1 MPKRK
6 DLKKILV
13 VGAGPIII
21 GQACEFDYSGTQA
34 CKALKDEGYKV
45 VLINSNPAT
54 IMTDPDVADK
64 TYIEPITLEVLE
76 KILKKEKPDAI
87 LPTMGGQTALNLA
100 MEAEKKGVLK
110 KYKIFSSSKN
120 LQSFKNNIK
129 KLSLTT
135 PVKKIFEAINSHSSK
150 SEIRYVGGCLRK
162 ILNNEKVDDIDLAT
176 NLNPLEVSETLKKNN
191 INFYESG
198 IEHGTITAIIDNHKF
213 EITSLRED
221 IFTDG
226 RHARVKFSKDWKKD
240 AARRDFTINSIYADL
255 DGNLFDPYNGKK
267 DIEKGQVSFIGDPEK
282 RIKEDYL
289 RILRYLRF
297 FLNYSKQ
304 PHEEGI
310 IKIIKINIKG
320 ISIISKERLLDELK
334 KLLRSNQLEKLSKDI
349 FSIDLILLIFPELKN
364 IKRVLYAIKDKNK
377 AFINLD
383 FMFILFSMIIDETD
397 NLEYFLYK
405 YNISK
410 KDQKR
415 AYAINGFYNDK
426 SGSKTLN
433 E

>member
-1 MPKRK
+1 MKN
-6 DLKKILV
+6 
-13 VGAGPIII
+13 
-21 GQACEFDYSGTQA
+21 FF
-34 CKALKDEGYKV
+34 
-45 VLINSNPAT
+45 N
-54 IMTDPDVADK
+54 
-64 TYIEPITLEVLE
+64 
-76 KILKKEKPDAI
+76 
-87 LPTMGGQTALNLA
+87 
-100 MEAEKKGVLK
+100 
-110 KYKIFSSSKN
+110 KIFSSSKN
-120 LQSFKNNIK
+120 LYSFKNNIK
-129 KLSLTT
+129 KLSSTT
-135 PVKKIFEAINSHSSK
+135 PVKKIFEAISTHSSE

-176 NLNPLEVSETLKKNN
+176 NLSPLEVSETLKKNN

-198 IEHGTITAIIDNHKF
+198 IEHGTITAIIDNYKF

-226 RHARVKFSKDWKKD
+226 RHAKVKFSKDWKKD

-255 DGNLFDPYNGKK
+255 DGNLFDPYSGKK
-267 DIEKGQVSFIGDPEK
+267 DIEKGQVRFIGDPEK

-304 PHEEGI
+304 PHKEEI
-310 IKIIKINIKG
+310 IKVIKINISG
-320 ISIISKERLLDELK
+320 ITIISKERLLDELK
-334 KLLRSNQLEKLSKDI
+334 KLLKSNQLEKLSKDK

-364 IKRVLYAIKDKNK
+364 IKSVINAIKVKK
-377 AFINLD
+377 ESFVNLD
-383 FMFILFSMIIDETD
+383 FIFILFLMIIDETD

-415 AYAINGFYNDK
+415 AYAIDNFYNQKD
-426 SGSKTLN
+426 GLKTLDEAN
-433 E
+433 LNKVLYYEGKQAVLDIINFKIIKTKKLNKKLLSLLELYKNKITPSLPVGANLLMTRYKIPEGKQLGSMLKLIEEEWIRNNFKISDKQIDSIVKG

>member
-1 MPKRK
+1 MKN
-6 DLKKILV
+6 
-13 VGAGPIII
+13 
-21 GQACEFDYSGTQA
+21 FF
-34 CKALKDEGYKV
+34 
-45 VLINSNPAT
+45 N
-54 IMTDPDVADK
+54 
-64 TYIEPITLEVLE
+64 
-76 KILKKEKPDAI
+76 
-87 LPTMGGQTALNLA
+87 
-100 MEAEKKGVLK
+100 
-110 KYKIFSSSKN
+110 KIFSSSKN
-120 LQSFKNNIK
+120 LYSFKNNIK
-129 KLSLTT
+129 KLSITT
-135 PVKKIFEAINSHSSK
+135 PVKKIFEAINSHTSE

-176 NLNPLEVSETLKKNN
+176 NLNPIEVSKVLKKNK

-198 IEHGTITAIIDNHKF
+198 IEHGTITAILDDHKF

-226 RHARVKFSKDWKKD
+226 RHAKVKFSKDWKKD

-255 DGNLFDPYNGKK
+255 DGNIFDPHNGKK
-267 DIEKGQVSFIGDPEK
+267 DIEMGQVNFIGNPEK

-304 PHEEGI
+304 PHKEEI
-310 IKIIKINIKG
+310 IKTIKINISG

-334 KLLRSNQLEKLSKDI
+334 KLLKSNHLEKLSKDK
-349 FSIDLILLIFPELKN
+349 FSIELILLIFPELKN
-364 IKRVLYAIKDKNK
+364 IKSVVNSIKVKQEFFVD
-377 AFINLD
+377 LD
-383 FMFILFSMIIDETD
+383 FIFILFLMIIDGTD

-415 AYAINGFYNDK
+415 AYAISNFYNEK
-426 SGSKTLN
+426 EGIKTLN
-433 E
+433 EANLNKVLYYDGKQAVLDILNFKIIKSKKLDKKMLSLLELYKNKITPSLPIGADLLMTRYNIPEGKQLGSMLKSIEEEWVRNNFEISEKQIDNIVKG

>member
-1 MPKRK
+1 MKN
-6 DLKKILV
+6 
-13 VGAGPIII
+13 
-21 GQACEFDYSGTQA
+21 FF
-34 CKALKDEGYKV
+34 
-45 VLINSNPAT
+45 N
-54 IMTDPDVADK
+54 
-64 TYIEPITLEVLE
+64 
-76 KILKKEKPDAI
+76 
-87 LPTMGGQTALNLA
+87 
-100 MEAEKKGVLK
+100 
-110 KYKIFSSSKN
+110 KIFSSSKN
-120 LQSFKNNIK
+120 LYSFKNNIK
-129 KLSLTT
+129 KLSITT
-135 PVKKIFEAINSHSSK
+135 PVKKIFEAINSHTSE

-176 NLNPLEVSETLKKNN
+176 NLNPIEVSEILKKNK

-198 IEHGTITAIIDNHKF
+198 IEHGTITAILDDHKF

-226 RHARVKFSKDWKKD
+226 RHAKVKFSKDWKKD

-255 DGNLFDPYNGKK
+255 DGNIFDPHNGKK
-267 DIEKGQVSFIGDPEK
+267 DIEMGQINFIGDPEK

-304 PHEEGI
+304 PHKEEI
-310 IKIIKINIKG
+310 IKTIKINISG

-334 KLLRSNQLEKLSKDI
+334 KLLKSNQLEKLSKDK
-349 FSIDLILLIFPELKN
+349 FSIELILLIFPELKN
-364 IKRVLYAIKDKNK
+364 IKSVINSIKVKK
-377 AFINLD
+377 EFFVELD
-383 FMFILFSMIIDETD
+383 LIFILFLMIIDGTD

-415 AYAINGFYNDK
+415 AYAINNFYNEK
-426 SGSKTLN
+426 EGIKTLN
-433 E
+433 EANLNKVLYYDGKQAVLDILNFKIIKSKKLDKKMLSLLELYKNKITPSLPVGADLLMTRYNIPEGKQLGSMLKLIEEEWVRNNFEITEKQIDNIVKG

>member
-1 MPKRK
+1 MKN
-6 DLKKILV
+6 
-13 VGAGPIII
+13 
-21 GQACEFDYSGTQA
+21 FF
-34 CKALKDEGYKV
+34 
-45 VLINSNPAT
+45 N
-54 IMTDPDVADK
+54 
-64 TYIEPITLEVLE
+64 
-76 KILKKEKPDAI
+76 
-87 LPTMGGQTALNLA
+87 
-100 MEAEKKGVLK
+100 
-110 KYKIFSSSKN
+110 KIFLSSKN

-129 KLSLTT
+129 KLTLTT
-135 PVKKIFEAINSHSSK
+135 PVKKIFEAINSHSSE

-198 IEHGTITAIIDNHKF
+198 IEHGTITAIIDDHKF

-226 RHARVKFSKDWKKD
+226 RHAKVKFSKDWKKD
-240 AARRDFTINSIYADL
+240 AARRDFTINSIYSDI
-255 DGNLFDPYNGKK
+255 DGNLFDPHNGKK
-267 DIEKGQVSFIGDPEK
+267 DVEIGQVRFIGDAEK

-289 RILRYLRF
+289 RILRYSRF

-304 PHEEGI
+304 PHKEEI
-310 IKIIKINIKG
+310 IKVIKTNISG
-320 ISIISKERLLDELK
+320 ISILSKERLLNELK
-334 KLLRSNQLEKLSKDI
+334 KLLRSNQLEKLSKDK

-364 IKRVLYAIKDKNK
+364 IKSVINAIKVKKELFAD
-377 AFINLD
+377 LD
-383 FMFILFSMIIDETD
+383 FIFILFLMIIDETD

-415 AYAINGFYNDK
+415 AHTINNFYKEKNA
-426 SGSKTLN
+426 SKILN
-433 E
+433 EANLNKVLYYDGKQAALDILNFKIIKTKKVDKKLFSLLELYKNKIVPSLPVGADLLMTKYKISEGKQLGSMLKQIEEEWIKNNFKISDKQVDNIVKG

>member
-1 MPKRK
+1 MKN
-6 DLKKILV
+6 
-13 VGAGPIII
+13 
-21 GQACEFDYSGTQA
+21 FF
-34 CKALKDEGYKV
+34 
-45 VLINSNPAT
+45 N
-54 IMTDPDVADK
+54 
-64 TYIEPITLEVLE
+64 
-76 KILKKEKPDAI
+76 
-87 LPTMGGQTALNLA
+87 
-100 MEAEKKGVLK
+100 
-110 KYKIFSSSKN
+110 KIFSSSKN
-120 LQSFKNNIK
+120 LYSFKNNIK
-129 KLSLTT
+129 KLSITT
-135 PVKKIFEAINSHSSK
+135 PVKKIFEAINSHTSE

-176 NLNPLEVSETLKKNN
+176 NLNPIEVSEILKKNK

-198 IEHGTITAIIDNHKF
+198 IEHGTITAILDDHKF

-226 RHARVKFSKDWKKD
+226 RHAKVKFSKDWKKD

-255 DGNLFDPYNGKK
+255 DGNIFDPHNGKK
-267 DIEKGQVSFIGDPEK
+267 DIEIGQVNFIGNPEK

-304 PHEEGI
+304 PHKEEI
-310 IKIIKINIKG
+310 IKTIKINISG

-334 KLLRSNQLEKLSKDI
+334 KLLKSNHLEKLSKDK
-349 FSIDLILLIFPELKN
+349 FSIELILLIFPELKN
-364 IKRVLYAIKDKNK
+364 IKSVVNSIKVKKEFFVD
-377 AFINLD
+377 LD
-383 FMFILFSMIIDETD
+383 FIFILFLMIIDGTD

-415 AYAINGFYNDK
+415 AYAISNFYNEK
-426 SGSKTLN
+426 EGIKTLN
-433 E
+433 EANLNKVLYYDGKQAVLDILNFKIIKSKKLDKKMLSLFELYKNKITPSLPIGADLLMTRYNIPKGKQLGSMLKSIEEEWVRNNFEISEKQIDNIVKG

>member
-1 MPKRK
+1 MKN
-6 DLKKILV
+6 
-13 VGAGPIII
+13 
-21 GQACEFDYSGTQA
+21 FF
-34 CKALKDEGYKV
+34 
-45 VLINSNPAT
+45 N
-54 IMTDPDVADK
+54 
-64 TYIEPITLEVLE
+64 
-76 KILKKEKPDAI
+76 
-87 LPTMGGQTALNLA
+87 
-100 MEAEKKGVLK
+100 
-110 KYKIFSSSKN
+110 KIFSSSKN
-120 LQSFKNNIK
+120 LYSFKNNIK
-129 KLSLTT
+129 KLSITT
-135 PVKKIFEAINSHSSK
+135 PVKKIFEAINSHTSE

-176 NLNPLEVSETLKKNN
+176 NLNPIEVSEILKKNK

-198 IEHGTITAIIDNHKF
+198 IEHGTITAILDDHKF

-226 RHARVKFSKDWKKD
+226 RHAKVKFSKDWKKD

-255 DGNLFDPYNGKK
+255 DGNIFDPHNGKK
-267 DIEKGQVSFIGDPEK
+267 DIEMGQVNFIGNPEK

-304 PHEEGI
+304 PHKEEI
-310 IKIIKINIKG
+310 IKTIKINISG

-334 KLLRSNQLEKLSKDI
+334 KLLKSNHLEKLSKDK
-349 FSIDLILLIFPELKN
+349 FSIELILLIFPELKN
-364 IKRVLYAIKDKNK
+364 IKSVVNSIKVKKEFFVD
-377 AFINLD
+377 LD
-383 FMFILFSMIIDETD
+383 FIFILFLMIIDGTD

-415 AYAINGFYNDK
+415 AYAISNFYNEK
-426 SGSKTLN
+426 EGIKTLN
-433 E
+433 EANLNKVLYYHGKQAVLDILNFKIIKSKKLDKKMLSLLELYKNKITPSLPIGADLLMTRYNIPEGKQLGSMLKSIEEEWVRNNFEISEKQIDNIVKG

>member
-1 MPKRK
+1 M
-6 DLKKILV
+6 
-13 VGAGPIII
+13 
-21 GQACEFDYSGTQA
+21 
-34 CKALKDEGYKV
+34 
-45 VLINSNPAT
+45 INFFN
-54 IMTDPDVADK
+54 
-64 TYIEPITLEVLE
+64 
-76 KILKKEKPDAI
+76 
-87 LPTMGGQTALNLA
+87 
-100 MEAEKKGVLK
+100 
-110 KYKIFSSSKN
+110 KIFSSSKN
-120 LQSFKNNIK
+120 LYSFRNNIK
-129 KLSLTT
+129 KLSITT
-135 PVKKIFEAINSHSSK
+135 PVKKIFEAINSHTSE

-176 NLNPLEVSETLKKNN
+176 NLNPIEVSEILKKNK

-198 IEHGTITAIIDNHKF
+198 IEHGTITAILDDHKF

-226 RHARVKFSKDWKKD
+226 RHAKVKFSKDWKKD

-255 DGNLFDPYNGKK
+255 DGNIFDPHNGKK
-267 DIEKGQVSFIGDPEK
+267 DIEMGQVNFIGNPEK

-304 PHEEGI
+304 PHKEEI
-310 IKIIKINIKG
+310 IKTIKINISG

-334 KLLRSNQLEKLSKDI
+334 KLLKSNHLEKLSKDK
-349 FSIDLILLIFPELKN
+349 FSIELILLIFPELKN
-364 IKRVLYAIKDKNK
+364 IKSVVNSIKVKKEFFVD
-377 AFINLD
+377 LD
-383 FMFILFSMIIDETD
+383 FIFILFLMIIDGTD

-415 AYAINGFYNDK
+415 AYAISNFYNEK
-426 SGSKTLN
+426 EGIKTLN
-433 E
+433 EANLNKVLYYHGKQAVLDILNFKIIKLKKLDKKMLSLLELYKNKITPSLPIGADLLMTRYNIPEGKQLGSMLKSIEEEWVRNNFEISEKQIDNIVKG

>member
-1 MPKRK
+1 MKN
-6 DLKKILV
+6 
-13 VGAGPIII
+13 
-21 GQACEFDYSGTQA
+21 FF
-34 CKALKDEGYKV
+34 
-45 VLINSNPAT
+45 N
-54 IMTDPDVADK
+54 
-64 TYIEPITLEVLE
+64 
-76 KILKKEKPDAI
+76 
-87 LPTMGGQTALNLA
+87 
-100 MEAEKKGVLK
+100 
-110 KYKIFSSSKN
+110 KIFSSSKN
-120 LQSFKNNIK
+120 LYSFKNNIK
-129 KLSLTT
+129 KLSITT
-135 PVKKIFEAINSHSSK
+135 PVKKIFEAINSHTSE

-176 NLNPLEVSETLKKNN
+176 NLNPIEVAEILKKNK

-198 IEHGTITAIIDNHKF
+198 IEHGTITAILDDHKF

-226 RHARVKFSKDWKKD
+226 RHAKVKFSKDWKKD

-255 DGNLFDPYNGKK
+255 DGNIFDPHNGKK
-267 DIEKGQVSFIGDPEK
+267 DIEMGQVNFIGNPEK

-304 PHEEGI
+304 PHKEEI
-310 IKIIKINIKG
+310 IKTIKINISG

-334 KLLRSNQLEKLSKDI
+334 KLLKSNHLEKLSKDK
-349 FSIDLILLIFPELKN
+349 FSIELILLIFPELKN
-364 IKRVLYAIKDKNK
+364 IKSVVNSIKVKKEFFVD
-377 AFINLD
+377 LD
-383 FMFILFSMIIDETD
+383 FIFILFLMIIDGTD

-415 AYAINGFYNDK
+415 AYAISNFYNEK
-426 SGSKTLN
+426 EGIKTLN
-433 E
+433 EANLNKVLYYDGKQAVLDILNFKIIKSKKLDKKMLSLLELYKNKITPSLPIGADLLMTRYNIPEGKQLGSMLKSIEEEWVRNNFEISEKQIDNIVKG

>member
-1 MPKRK
+1 MKN
-6 DLKKILV
+6 
-13 VGAGPIII
+13 
-21 GQACEFDYSGTQA
+21 FF
-34 CKALKDEGYKV
+34 
-45 VLINSNPAT
+45 N
-54 IMTDPDVADK
+54 
-64 TYIEPITLEVLE
+64 
-76 KILKKEKPDAI
+76 
-87 LPTMGGQTALNLA
+87 
-100 MEAEKKGVLK
+100 
-110 KYKIFSSSKN
+110 KIFSSSKN
-120 LQSFKNNIK
+120 LYTFKNNIK
-129 KLSLTT
+129 KLSITT
-135 PVKKIFEAINSHSSK
+135 PVKKIFEAINSHTSE

-176 NLNPLEVSETLKKNN
+176 NLNPIEVSEILKKNK

-198 IEHGTITAIIDNHKF
+198 IEHGTITAILDDHKF

-226 RHARVKFSKDWKKD
+226 RHAKVKFSKDWKKD

-255 DGNLFDPYNGKK
+255 DGNIFDPHNGKK
-267 DIEKGQVSFIGDPEK
+267 DIEMGKVNFIGNPEK

-304 PHEEGI
+304 PHKEEI
-310 IKIIKINIKG
+310 IKTIKINISG

-334 KLLRSNQLEKLSKDI
+334 KLLKSNHLEKLSKDK
-349 FSIDLILLIFPELKN
+349 FSIELILLIFPELKN
-364 IKRVLYAIKDKNK
+364 IKSVVNSIKVKKEFFVD
-377 AFINLD
+377 LD
-383 FMFILFSMIIDETD
+383 FIFILFLMIIDGTD

-415 AYAINGFYNDK
+415 AYAISNFYNEK
-426 SGSKTLN
+426 EGIKTLN
-433 E
+433 EANLNKVLYYDGKQAVLDILNFKIIKSKKLDKKMLSLLELYKNKITPSLPIGADLLMTRYNIPEGKQLGSMLKSIEEEWVRNNFEISEKQIDNIVKG